1 MTTVYDLAREASLP
15 RESGSA
21 DTPIRG
27 YQIFDVLERAVSRRA
42 GVSGLCENSD
52 IQLRVEFH
60 LDFVD
65 MGVDCN
71 GEFFRKKAIKETILR
86 ILRPSALQSLAHLRQ
101 INRAL
106 LTSGPTL

>member
-1 MTTVYDLAREASLP
+1 VK
-15 RESGSA
+15 
-21 DTPIRG
+21 TPI
-27 YQIFDVLERAVSRRA
+27 S
-42 GVSGLCENSD
+42 N
-52 IQLRVEFH
+52 LRVEFH

-106 LTSGPTL
+106 LTSDPTL